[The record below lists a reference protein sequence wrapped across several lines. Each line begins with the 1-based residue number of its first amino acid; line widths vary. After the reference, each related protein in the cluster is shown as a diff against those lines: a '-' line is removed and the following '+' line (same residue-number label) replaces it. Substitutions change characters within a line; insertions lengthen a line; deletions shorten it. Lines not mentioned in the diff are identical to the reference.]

1 MHAIK
6 ASNNAVLNGCSAFL
20 ERSSKYS
27 IMVKTA
33 NAARNIGSAFIK
45 TVGAFNAQH
54 EIGCMFSWVSTLSLY
69 LLKTSHHSVSH
80 IIFIAH
86 DISSGFSSGNI

>member
-1 MHAIK
+1 MKQHATIAQNRNTIMHAIK

-33 NAARNIGSAFIK
+33 NAARNI
-45 TVGAFNAQH
+45 
-54 EIGCMFSWVSTLSLY
+54 
-69 LLKTSHHSVSH
+69 
-80 IIFIAH
+80 
-86 DISSGFSSGNI
+86 